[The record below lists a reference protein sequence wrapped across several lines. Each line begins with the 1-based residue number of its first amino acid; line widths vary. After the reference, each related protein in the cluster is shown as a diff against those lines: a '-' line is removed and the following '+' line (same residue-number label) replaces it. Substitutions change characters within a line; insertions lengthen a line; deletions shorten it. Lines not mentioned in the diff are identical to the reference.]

1 MAKLG
6 RPRTWDPDTQT
17 DEFIQSVEDYFDK
30 TPEPYLLSGLCLHL
44 GITEDTFKNYES
56 VPEFLGII
64 KNARLLIKSRLEYG
78 AINAKNPV
86 GYLFNLKCNHGMSE
100 KQADININ
108 LGGQD
113 ANPVAVNHQ
122 TMSPEQLE
130 VYKQAARKLAGLS
143 KQ

>member
-6 RPRTWDPDTQT
+6 RPRIWKEHQAE
-17 DEFIQSVEDYFDK
+17 EFFLSTEEYFNINQA
-30 TPEPYLLSGLCLHL
+30 PYFISGLCLHL
-44 GITEDTFKNYES
+44 GITEDTLTNYEAYKD
-56 VPEFLGII
+56 FFGTI
-64 KNARLLIKSRLEYG
+64 KQARLLIKHSIEVG
-78 AINAKNPV
+78 SCNSKNPA
-86 GYLFNLKCNHGMSE
+86 GYIFNLKCNHGMSE

-130 VYKQAARKLAGLS
+130 VYKQAARKLAELS
-143 KQ
+143 TQ